1 MSFVRMLFKAAS
13 LLTTAKILS
22 SGSPRRIGK
31 HLVRRA
37 VLKRQ
42 SRWLRRL

>member
-1 MSFVRMLFKAAS
+1 MSLIRMLFKTAS
-13 LLTTAKILS
+13 LLNTAKILS
-22 SGSPRRIGK
+22 SGNPRRIGK
-31 HLVRRA
+31 HLVRRT